1 MTKNRVVALSLLIA
15 VAAGFLPSVASAA
28 PLQTCT
34 AQTLQGFPISGNVCG
49 GTTYGFQ
56 CSAGVIYR
64 CQSGPR
70 FQQNNCTLSQVCSV
84 GCFTRPSS
92 ATSTSDVCFSGA
104 PPLTLSTNS
113 TLGGT
118 DLGLTVT
125 LVAGHPSGAF
135 TNMKI
140 DRGDLVP
147 GSYCGV
153 PNLLASQTSV
163 SFALPTA
170 VVSSPTKVNLF
181 VDLAY
186 TDTSGVNRQ
195 LVPVPSVLTLNPGGT
210 EPPAPE
216 ILNVTLSPSTIAPGG
231 VSIMDVELA
240 KMAPA
245 RGIPIAVS
253 SSNPSA
259 ASVIANGQPLVLG
272 GCIYGG
278 GAETIQAAK
287 SVPSATTV
295 TISASSGAPGQAPV
309 TTPLTVTAG
318 CSPKT
323 CLEVRGGT
331 EHGGPCGS
339 IPDGC
344 GGNLQ
349 CGCDFGETCG
359 GGGVAGQ
366 CGTAPSVGVSGLSLN
381 PSSVTGGSS
390 STGTVTLNMAAPSGG
405 VGVFLSSSAAAAT
418 VPGSVVVPQGQT
430 SASFTVSTAAVS
442 ATNFVTISATSN
454 GSASAVL
461 TVNPASSCTPT
472 TCAAQG
478 KNCGT
483 ISNGCGGTLTCGSC
497 TAPQTCGGGGVANL
511 CGGGCTPTTC
521 AAQGKNCGT
530 IADGCGGTLTCGSCT
545 APQTCG
551 GGGVANVCG
560 GTTSTA
566 QLTVTASGRSGESVS
581 SSPAGLKVN
590 VGTSS
595 SASFATGTVVTL
607 SVSNDRDAIWS
618 GGCSSGSSKTK
629 SCSLTLNAA
638 ASVTAN
644 VQ

>member
-1 MTKNRVVALSLLIA
+1 MAVVC
-15 VAAGFLPSVASAA
+15 GFGAIGLPTADAA
-28 PLQTCT
+28 PAQICT

-64 CQSGPR
+64 CSSGPR
-70 FQQNNCTLSQVCSV
+70 FQQNNCTLSQVCSI
-84 GCFTRPSS
+84 GCLTRTSS
-92 ATSTSDVCFSGA
+92 ATSASDVCFSGA
-104 PPLTLSTNS
+104 APLTLSTKN

-125 LVAGHPSGAF
+125 LAAGHPSGAF

-163 SFALPTA
+163 SFGLPTA
-170 VVSSPTKVNLF
+170 VVSSPTNVNLF

-195 LVPVPSVLTLNPGGT
+195 LVSVPSVLTLNPGGT

-216 ILNVTLSPSTIAPGG
+216 IVNVTLSPSTIAPGG

-253 SSNPSA
+253 SSNPSV

-278 GAETIQAAK
+278 GAETIQAAN
-287 SVPSATTV
+287 SVPSQTTV

-331 EHGGPCGS
+331 VHGGPCGS
-339 IPDGC
+339 LPDGC
-344 GGNLQ
+344 GGTLM

-359 GGGVAGQ
+359 RGGVAGQ
-366 CGTAPSVGVSGLSLN
+366 CGTAPSVGVSGLSLS
-381 PSSVTGGSS
+381 PSSVSGGSA
-390 STGTVTLNMAAPSGG
+390 STGTVTLNMAAPAGG
-405 VGVFLSSSAAAAT
+405 VGVFLSSSAAVAT
-418 VPGSVVVPQGQT
+418 VPSSVVVPAGQT
-430 SASFTVSTAAVS
+430 SASFTVNTSTVS
-442 ATNFVTISATSN
+442 ASNFVTISASSN
-454 GSASAVL
+454 GTASAVL

-478 KNCGT
+478 KNCGS
-483 ISNGCGGTLTCGSC
+483 ISNGCGGTLACGTC
-497 TAPQTCGGGGVANL
+497 TAPQTCGGGGVANV
-511 CGGGCTPTTC
+511 CGAAACTPTTC

-530 IADGCGGTLTCGSCT
+530 ISDGCGGTLTCGACT

-560 GTTSTA
+560 GGTTSTA
-566 QLTVTASGRSGESVS
+566 QLTVTATGRSGESVS
-581 SSPAGLKVN
+581 SSPAGLRVN
-590 VGTSS
+590 VGTSG

-607 SVSNDRDAIWS
+607 TVSNGRDAIWS
-618 GGCSSGSSKTK
+618 GGCSSGGSKTK
-629 SCSLTLNAA
+629 SCSLTLNAST
-638 ASVTAN
+638 SVTAN